1 VNFVNF
7 NEVKTEYAQRIGKSV
22 EEIDINDPEFGDMLS
37 EQVLAEVPDQIVGYM
52 LENDINPGDVR
63 RRK

>member
-1 VNFVNF
+1 M
-7 NEVKTEYAQRIGKSV
+7 
-22 EEIDINDPEFGDMLS
+22 EEIDINDLEFGDMLS
-37 EQVLAEVPDQIVGYM
+37 ERVLAEVPDQIVGYM